1 MKELKPRIN
10 IECINR
16 DYKHIYKDIDTGIEY
31 PSTTSVTKIIQM
43 DINPLMRWN
52 TNQVALQVV
61 KMLNTKRGK
70 QELID
75 EKFIN
80 EVEEVAKSRPQE
92 MFKSAGDIGTRFH
105 EIVDYFILNGR
116 DPEKIDDDLK
126 TLYLNFKDW
135 LKNSGLKIILGDTPC
150 INRKDGYAG
159 RLDVLFQ
166 DRDGNYVIGDWK
178 TSNYLSEQY
187 AMQISAYSAAFAD
200 TYGVPM
206 PTKAICIRFD
216 KVKPL
221 FEVAT
226 IKNVE
231 ESYKSF
237 LDTLKIKNQIENGVW
252 SSVIKYYGN

>member
-1 MKELKPRIN
+1 MRELKPRIR
-10 IECINR
+10 IECINK
-16 DYKHIYKDIDTGIEY
+16 DYKHVYKDLDTGIEY
-31 PSTTSVTKIIQM
+31 PSTTAVTKIIQM
-43 DINPLMRWN
+43 DISPLMKWN
-52 TNQVALQVV
+52 TNQVASQVV

-75 EKFIN
+75 ERFIS

-92 MFKSAGDIGTRFH
+92 MFKSAGDLGTRFH
-105 EIVDYFILNGR
+105 EIVDYFIKKGK

-126 TLYLNFKDW
+126 IVYSNFKDW
-135 LKNSGLKIILGDTPC
+135 LKNSGLTIVLGDTPC
-150 INRKDGYAG
+150 INRKDGYGG

-166 DRDGNYVIGDWK
+166 DKEGNYVIGDWK
-178 TSNYLSEQY
+178 SSNYMSEQY
-187 AMQISAYSAAFAD
+187 ALQISSYAAAFAD

-206 PTKAICIRFD
+206 PTKAICVRFD
-216 KVKPL
+216 KVKPI

-237 LDTLKIKNQIENGVW
+237 LETLRIKKQIENGVW
-252 SSVIKYYGN
+252 SSVQKYYGT